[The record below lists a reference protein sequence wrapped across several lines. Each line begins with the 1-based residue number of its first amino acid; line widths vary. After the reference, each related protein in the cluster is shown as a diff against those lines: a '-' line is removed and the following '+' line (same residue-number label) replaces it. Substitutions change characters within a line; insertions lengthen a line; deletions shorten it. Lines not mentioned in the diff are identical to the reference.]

1 MKTVRSFFVLILL
14 FPFFLQSISANPL
27 DKNSATTHFQWHP
40 GTEAA
45 QTQLASENGFLL
57 QQGNYTINGPKGLA
71 KTGGALLRFLIESEQ
86 LLATQYH
93 LNPGTR
99 QFEIPLIPVES
110 LKGSD
115 HQFPLFSKDHKT
127 MVFPF
132 PVVATANLNDSGNR
146 FALFSLLHIIISANL
161 AYGNPERLPVSSHA
175 FRFIDGLSGFFA
187 LEVMGNQTAGDSA
200 GYLTILEADHHRR
213 ELTRRFSATQL
224 LAQNSN
230 SEDTDILA
238 GLSQFFSGIGLT
250 RNSERA
256 SNLPDSSSTADRIR
270 VFQWIQANQGR
281 KTVADIMGYLSR
293 SSNIWTIDE
302 NTEDSFCRQYIHFG
316 CRERTIDGT
325 RSDIILQN
333 TTGMNF
339 AQLLRRSGQNAG
351 IEISGTDSLPQFPR
365 YGFDFPKAGGA
376 NENVINFHLL
386 VDQTT
391 IRAGDILEAET
402 ITRNGAAMEFG
413 IRDEAFQVQIQINY
427 SSGKKKQDELL
438 LINNIQ
444 EVVPQTIA
452 TTDLQIGSRIVESG
466 YHSGW
471 VNEIG
476 VYFHW
481 KRLQVEWD
489 TRNVTGQKTETE
501 YINSGFFLLDIQNY
515 KARMLARTITLG
527 LNYDLQLGLVNQ
539 SGSTLIARDEKFNTD
554 TSNLILG
561 LNLGPELRVRISP
574 LMLDIRLGGSADFL
588 WQPIDDQG
596 GKSGGDNDINAS
608 QNRVHLY
615 ATVGLS
621 F

>member
-1 MKTVRSFFVLILL
+1 MKTVRSFFLLILL
-14 FPFFLQSISANPL
+14 FPVFLQSISANPQ
-27 DKNSATTHFQWHP
+27 DPNSAATYFHWYP
-40 GTEAA
+40 GSEAA
-45 QTQLASENGFLL
+45 LTPLAYENGFFL
-57 QQGNYTINGPKGLA
+57 QQGGYTIKGPKILG
-71 KTGGALLRFLIESEQ
+71 KTGEELLQFLIKSEKV
-86 LLATQYH
+86 LATQYG

-115 HQFPLFSKDHKT
+115 HQFPVFSKHHKT

-132 PVVATANLNDSGNR
+132 PVVTKATLYDSVNR
-146 FALFSLLHIIISANL
+146 FALFSVLHAIISANL

-187 LEVMGNQTAGDSA
+187 LEVMGNHTKGDKA
-200 GYLTILEADHHRR
+200 GYLTILESDHHRR

-250 RNSERA
+250 LDSERA
-256 SNLPDSSSTADRIR
+256 SNLPDRSSTADRIR

-281 KTVADIMGYLSR
+281 KTVADIISYLSR
-293 SSNIWTIDE
+293 SANIWIIDE
-302 NTEDSFCRQYIHFG
+302 HTEDSFCRHYIHFG
-316 CRERTIDGT
+316 CSERTIDGT
-325 RSDIILQN
+325 RSDIILLN

-339 AQLLRRSGQNAG
+339 AQLLERSGQNTDM
-351 IEISGTDSLPQFPR
+351 EISGTDSLPQFPR

-376 NENVINFHLL
+376 NENVISLHVLH
-386 VDQTT
+386 DQTT
-391 IRAGDILEAET
+391 IRAGEILKSET
-402 ITRNGAAMEFG
+402 ITRNGAALALG
-413 IRDEAFQVQIQINY
+413 IRDEAYQVQIQINY

-438 LINNIQ
+438 MINNIQ
-444 EVVPQTIA
+444 EIIPQTIA
-452 TTDLQIGSRIVESG
+452 TTDLQIGSRIIESG

-481 KRLQVEWD
+481 KRLKVEWD
-489 TRNVTGQKTETE
+489 TRNVTGQKTQTE
-501 YINSGFFLLDIQNY
+501 YVNSGFFLLDIQNY
-515 KARMLARTITLG
+515 KARMLARTFTLG
-527 LNYDLQLGLVNQ
+527 LNYDFQLGLVNQ
-539 SGSTLIARDEKFNTD
+539 SGSTLITRDEKFNTD
-554 TSNLILG
+554 TSSLILG
-561 LNLGPELRVRISP
+561 LNLGPELRVRIIP

-588 WQPIDDQG
+588 WQPMDDQG
-596 GKSGGDNDINAS
+596 GKSGGDNTINAS
-608 QNRVHLY
+608 QDRVHLY
-615 ATVGLS
+615 ATVGLN